1 MLDSDT
7 CYRTLQ
13 SRDARFDG
21 WFYPAVRT
29 TGIYCRP
36 SCPAITPQRRNVT
49 FYPSAAAAQLAG
61 YRACK
66 RCRPDAS
73 PGSPEWNIRGDLAGR
88 ALRLIGDGVIDRD
101 GVGGLAARLGY
112 SERQIHRTL
121 VAEVGAGPIALA
133 RAQRAQT
140 ARILLETTDLPATD
154 VAFAAGFASVRQF
167 NDTVRAVFATTPT
180 GLRTRRRDGAAAEPG
195 VISLRLPYREP
206 IQLQLL
212 LEFLGGHGAPG
223 VESYVDDVY
232 TRVLDAPSG
241 PALISLQPGGGA
253 VHCRVRLTDTR
264 DLVAVVARV
273 RSLLDL
279 DADPVAV
286 DAALATDPALALAV
300 GKRPGLRVPGSVD
313 GFEMLIG
320 TIVGQQISVAGARTV
335 LGRIVAAHG
344 RPAFEGEPWFLFPTP
359 DDLAAADPA
368 TLPMPRSRAATMQ
381 TVARAF
387 ADGSLSLDRSVDRDE
402 TRAAL
407 LALPGIGPWTA
418 DYLAIRAVGHP
429 DVLLATDLGVRRSA
443 DDLGVDLRDG
453 RPDWAPWRSYATYH
467 LWAHMYADRWRVAG

>member
-1 MLDSDT
+1 
-7 CYRTLQ
+7 
-13 SRDARFDG
+13 
-21 WFYPAVRT
+21 
-29 TGIYCRP
+29 
-36 SCPAITPQRRNVT
+36 
-49 FYPSAAAAQLAG
+49 
-61 YRACK
+61 
-66 RCRPDAS
+66 
-73 PGSPEWNIRGDLAGR
+73 
-88 ALRLIGDGVIDRD
+88 
-101 GVGGLAARLGY
+101 
-112 SERQIHRTL
+112 
-121 VAEVGAGPIALA
+121 
-133 RAQRAQT
+133 
-140 ARILLETTDLPATD
+140 
-154 VAFAAGFASVRQF
+154 
-167 NDTVRAVFATTPT
+167 
-180 GLRTRRRDGAAAEPG
+180 
-195 VISLRLPYREP
+195 
-206 IQLQLL
+206 
-212 LEFLGGHGAPG
+212 
-223 VESYVDDVY
+223 
-232 TRVLDAPSG
+232 
-241 PALISLQPGGGA
+241 
-253 VHCRVRLTDTR
+253 
-264 DLVAVVARV
+264 
-273 RSLLDL
+273 
-279 DADPVAV
+279 
-286 DAALATDPALALAV
+286 
-300 GKRPGLRVPGSVD
+300 
-313 GFEMLIG
+313 MLIG